1 MVEVQNLSVIAESSL
16 DSAGLEPPHVEGQ
29 VLCVFVLL
37 GTLQC
42 AKHRAHCAITVQLS
56 SHLILTTAQEGWCS
70 YYPHFIFN

>member
-1 MVEVQNLSVIAESSL
+1 MVEVQNLSALQKVPL
-16 DSAGLEPPHVEGQ
+16 DKAGLEPPHVEGQ
-29 VLCVFVLL
+29 ILYAFVLL

-42 AKHRAHCAITVQLS
+42 AKHRVHCAITVQLS